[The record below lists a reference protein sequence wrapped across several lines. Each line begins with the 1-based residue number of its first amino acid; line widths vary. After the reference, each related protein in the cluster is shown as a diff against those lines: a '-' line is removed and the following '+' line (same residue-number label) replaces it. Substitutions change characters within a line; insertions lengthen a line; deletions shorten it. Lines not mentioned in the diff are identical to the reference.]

1 MSEAVLDALTK
12 VFAITTLQDG
22 GTSAKEESFVKEYFQ
37 EVLAQDAVEEYVK
50 KYEQYYKKLKE
61 DFGARVAENE
71 REVLPGEEE
80 AGPKKVTDEE
90 RAFQKFAVK
99 LGGLF
104 RKEIAPE
111 KESRLVLSQK
121 ILILVRM
128 LELLA
133 SDNRVT
139 KRRLEVV
146 ETSAEYLVKSKEIY
160 KISHD
165 FVFKSADELVGREN
179 ILTVSSVY
187 IPRTNTIKHIQ
198 VENFEGELVFL
209 KMPEI
214 DMYFVK
220 YIADNDNNK
229 ENVKLNDFLMKPK
242 KIYQFTSGSIIR
254 TKAGNA
260 FYFSDI
266 VANFT
271 AGQQKQ
277 KISFNAIDIEYKFKN
292 GNLGLRGVS
301 VAEGAG
307 NLIGIMGASGA
318 GKTTLLNVLAG
329 LETPSKGQVLLN
341 GIDIHKEKEKVQGV
355 IGYVAQDDLL
365 LEELTV
371 YQNLYYNTKLCF
383 KSFSEKELDERV
395 MKTLE
400 DLGLAHIKDLKVGN
414 VLNKTISGGQR
425 KRLNIALELIREP
438 AVLFLD
444 EPTSGLSSKD
454 SANVLDLLKE
464 LSAKGKLIFVVIHQ
478 PSSDIF
484 KMFNKLIILDTGG
497 YQAFYGNPVDA
508 VIYFKKQD
516 NQLKAEEGQ
525 CPNCGNVNPEQI
537 FDIIEAKTIDES
549 GRYTNQRKKTPLQ
562 WNELFFKNFS
572 DKIRPVEEEKTP
584 PPKALDL
591 PNWIKQTAIFTI
603 RDFLT
608 KAGNVQYVVINLLEA
623 PLLAFL
629 LAFII
634 RFANDPLTRGY
645 TYRYNDNIPAYILI
659 CVLVALFMGLTVS
672 AEEIIKDRKIQRR
685 EAFLNLSRHSYLISK
700 LIILFGLSAVQ
711 TLSFVLIG
719 NAILEVK
726 SMNMMYWFVLF
737 TVSCFANLLGLN
749 ISATFNSVVTVY
761 ITIPLLLIPQMILS
775 GVIFNFDKLNQFVS
789 DRGQV
794 PLLADLMASRWG
806 FEAIAVE
813 QFKSN
818 KFQKPYFEFEKE
830 ESIADFRSK
839 FWADAMGSSMVRI
852 NKSLNDKSDS
862 AQMFIKKE
870 LKLLATEIQRE
881 RTIDLKTDYG
891 KANRPKF
898 KNEDKIV
905 ENLTIEKYNLEVYQL
920 VKEYLEE
927 VTKYYTSRRNIANRA
942 KNELQE
948 NLEEKV
954 PGYRL
959 DVYKNKYFN
968 ESLSDLVRNAN
979 IRDKILE
986 YNGKFLQQVDPI
998 FQEPLLPANFLD
1010 YRTQFLAPK
1019 KHFAGAMFSTYYFN
1033 IAVMWLM
1040 SIFLYFTLY
1049 FETFKKVFSFSLM
1062 SWLKKN
1068 LQGKTKKDAKKS

>member
-12 VFAITTLQDG
+12 VFAITILQDG
-22 GTSAKEESFVKEYFQ
+22 GVSPKEENFVAEYFQ
-37 EVLAQDAVEEYVK
+37 EVLAQDSIPAYMQKYKEY
-50 KYEQYYKKLKE
+50 YQKLWN
-61 DFGARVAENE
+61 DFGARVSENE
-71 REVLPGEEE
+71 KETLPGEEE
-80 AGPKKVTDEE
+80 TGSKKVTDEE
-90 RAFQKFAVK
+90 RAFQKFSVK

-121 ILILVRM
+121 ILIVVRM

-146 ETSAEYLVKSKEIY
+146 QTSADYLLKNETLFKIIY
-160 KISHD
+160 D
-165 FVFKSADELVGREN
+165 FVFKKADELIGNEN
-179 ILTVSSVY
+179 ILTVSSLY

-198 VENFEGELVFL
+198 VERLDGELIFL
-209 KMPEI
+209 RMPEAN
-214 DMYFVK
+214 MYFVK
-220 YIADNDNNK
+220 YTGS
-229 ENVKLNDFLMKPK
+229 ENIKLNDFLMKPN

-254 TKAGNA
+254 TQAGNS

-266 VANFT
+266 IANFT
-271 AGQQKQ
+271 DVQKKQ
-277 KISFNAIDIEYKFKN
+277 KLSFNAINIEYKFKN
-292 GNLGLRGVS
+292 GDLGLRGVS
-301 VAEGAG
+301 VAESAG

-341 GIDIHKEKEKVQGV
+341 GIDIHREKDKVQGV

-365 LEELTV
+365 IEELTV

-383 KSFSEKELDERV
+383 KSFTEKELHERV

-400 DLGLAHIKDLKVGN
+400 DLGLAHIKDLRVGN

-454 SANVLDLLKE
+454 SENVLDLLKE

-537 FDIIEAKTIDES
+537 FDIIEARTIDEN
-549 GRYTNQRKKTPLQ
+549 GQYTNQRKKTPIQ
-562 WNELFFKNFS
+562 WNELFLKNFS
-572 DKIRPVEEEKTP
+572 DKIRPVEEQKEV

-591 PNWIKQTAIFTI
+591 PHWTKQTILFTI
-603 RDFLT
+603 RDFLA
-608 KAGNVQYVVINLLEA
+608 KAGNTQYMAINLLEA

-634 RFANDPLTRGY
+634 RFNNDPLTLGY
-645 TYRYNDNIPAYILI
+645 SYRYNDNIPAYILI

-685 EAFLNLSRHSYLISK
+685 ESFLNLSRHSYLLSK

-711 TLSFVLIG
+711 TLTFVLIG

-726 SMNMMYWFVLF
+726 GMNMMYWAVLF
-737 TVSCFANLLGLN
+737 TVSCFANMLGLN
-749 ISATFNSVVTVY
+749 ISATFNSVVTIY

-794 PLLADLMASRWG
+794 PLLADLMVSRWG

-813 QFKSN
+813 QFKN
-818 KFQKPYFEFEKE
+818 NQFQKPFFEYEKE
-830 ESIADFRSK
+830 ISIADFRQLWLDELGNARVRLSK
-839 FWADAMGSSMVRI
+839 ILDKNSD
-852 NKSLNDKSDS
+852 SLNKVKV
-862 AQMFIKKE
+862 AE
-870 LKLLATEIQRE
+870 LKLIAYELQKEKAF
-881 RTIDLKTDYG
+881 DLKTQYG
-891 KANRPKF
+891 KQNRPAF
-898 KNEDKIV
+898 KDFDNLLTKLNINTYNEKV
-905 ENLTIEKYNLEVYQL
+905 EEELKN
-920 VKEYLEE
+920 YLEE
-927 VTKYYTSRRNIANRA
+927 LAEYYKARRNYFSRE
-942 KNELQE
+942 KNDLEDR
-948 NLEEKV
+948 LEEKV
-954 PGYRL
+954 KGYSL
-959 DVYKNKYFN
+959 EKYKNTYFN
-968 ESLSDLVRNAN
+968 ESLSDLARNAN
-979 IRDKILE
+979 VRDKILLYKE
-986 YNGKFLQQVDPI
+986 KLLQQADPI
-998 FQEPLLPANFLD
+998 FQEPLLPAHFLD
-1010 YRTQFLAPK
+1010 YRTQFLAPS
-1019 KHFAGAMFSTYYFN
+1019 KHFAGMLFNTYYFD
-1033 IAVMWLM
+1033 IVVIWLF
-1040 SIFLYFTLY
+1040 SLVLYITLY
-1049 FETFKKVFSFSLM
+1049 YETFKKALSL
-1062 SWLKKN
+1062 SIFGFFKKKEKN
-1068 LQGKTKKDAKKS
+1068 KTKK

>member
-22 GTSAKEESFVKEYFQ
+22 GTSPKEESFVEEYFQ
-37 EVLAQDAVEEYVK
+37 EVLAQDAVPRYIAKYKEY
-50 KYEQYYKKLKE
+50 YDKLNK

-71 REVLPGEEE
+71 KEVSPGEEE

-133 SDNRVT
+133 SDGRVT

-146 ETSAEYLVKSKEIY
+146 ETSAEYLVKNKEIY
-160 KISHD
+160 KIASD
-165 FVFKSADELVGREN
+165 FVFKSAYELVGREN
-179 ILTVSSVY
+179 ILTISSLY

-198 VENFEGELVFL
+198 VERLDGELIFL
-209 KMPEI
+209 KMPET

-220 YIADNDNNK
+220 YTGK
-229 ENVKLNDFLMKPK
+229 ENIKLNDFLMKPK

-254 TKAGNA
+254 TQAGNS

-266 VANFT
+266 VANFV
-271 AGQQKQ
+271 AGQQRQ
-277 KISFNAIDIEYKFKN
+277 KLSFNAIEIEYKFKN

-341 GIDIHKEKEKVQGV
+341 GIDIHREKDKVQGV
-355 IGYVAQDDLL
+355 IGYVAQDNLL

-383 KSFSEKELDERV
+383 KSLSEKELHDRV

-454 SANVLDLLKE
+454 SENVLDLLKE

-497 YQAFYGNPVDA
+497 YQIFYGNPVDA

-537 FDIIEAKTIDES
+537 FDIIEAKTIDEQ
-549 GRYTNQRKKTPLQ
+549 GKYTNQRKKTPIQ
-562 WNELFFKNFS
+562 WHELFLKNFS

-591 PNWIKQTAIFTI
+591 PNKFKQTLIFTT

-608 KAGNVQYVVINLLEA
+608 KVGNIQYVVINLLEA

-634 RFANDPLTRGY
+634 RFNNDPLTRGY

-685 EAFLNLSRHSYLISK
+685 EAFLNLSRHSYLFSK
-700 LIILFGLSAVQ
+700 IIILFGLSAVQ

-726 SMNMMYWFVLF
+726 SMNMMYWAVLF

-813 QFKSN
+813 QFKNN

-830 ESIADFRSK
+830 ESVADYRSK
-839 FWADAMGSSMVRI
+839 FWADAMGNALVRI
-852 NKSLNDKSDS
+852 NKLLNDKSDT
-862 AQMFIKKE
+862 ARL
-870 LKLLATEIQRE
+870 LKQKDLQLLAIEVQRE
-881 RTIDLKTDYG
+881 KEMDLKTPYG
-891 KANRPKF
+891 KENRPKF
-898 KNEDKIV
+898 KNEEQILSL
-905 ENLTIEKYNLEVYQL
+905 LTLERYNLKAYEII
-920 VKEYLEE
+920 KEYLEE
-927 VTKYYTSRRNIANRA
+927 VTKYYTSRRNIANRK
-942 KNELQE
+942 KNDLQE
-948 NLEEKV
+948 RLEEKI

-986 YNGKFLQQVDPI
+986 YNGKFLQQIDPI
-998 FQEPLLPANFLD
+998 FQDPLLPANALD
-1010 YRTQFLAPK
+1010 YRTQFLAPN
-1019 KHFAGAMFSTYYFN
+1019 KHFAGAMFDTYYFN
-1033 IAVMWLM
+1033 IVVMWLM
-1040 SIFLYFTLY
+1040 SVFLYFTLY
-1049 FETFKKVFSFSLM
+1049 YETFKKVFAFSLTKE
-1062 SWLKKN
+1062 LRKIIE
-1068 LQGKTKKDAKKS
+1068 GKTKKSSSKS

>member
-1 MSEAVLDALTK
+1 MSEEVLDALTK

-22 GTSAKEESFVKEYFQ
+22 GTSPKEQSFVEEYFQ
-37 EVLAQDAVEEYVK
+37 EVLAQDAIAGYIAKYKEY
-50 KYEQYYKKLKE
+50 YEKLWT
-61 DFGARVAENE
+61 DFGVRVAENE
-71 REVLPGEEE
+71 KEVQPGEEE
-80 AGPKKVTDEE
+80 GAPKKITDEE
-90 RAFQKFAVK
+90 RAFQKFSVK

-111 KESRLVLSQK
+111 KESKLVLSQK

-133 SDNRVT
+133 SDNRIT

-146 ETSAEYLVKSKEIY
+146 ETSAEYLVKDKTLY
-160 KISHD
+160 KVISD
-165 FVFKSADELVGREN
+165 FVFKSANDLVGQEN
-179 ILTVSSVY
+179 ILTISSVY
-187 IPRTNTIKHIQ
+187 IPRTDTIKHIQ
-198 VENFEGELVFL
+198 VERLDGEMIFL
-209 KMPEI
+209 RLP
-214 DMYFVK
+214 DANMYFVK
-220 YIADNDNNK
+220 YTGN
-229 ENVKLNDFLMKPK
+229 ENIKLNDFLMKPN

-254 TKAGNA
+254 TQAGNA

-266 VANFT
+266 IANFT
-271 AGQQKQ
+271 SGQQRQ
-277 KISFNAIDIEYKFKN
+277 KLSFNAIGIEYKFKN
-292 GNLGLRGVS
+292 GNLGLRGVT

-329 LETPSKGQVLLN
+329 LEKPSKGQVLLN
-341 GIDIHKEKEKVQGV
+341 GIDIHGGTGEAQGV

-365 LEELTV
+365 IEELTV

-383 KSFSEKELDERV
+383 KSLTEKELDERV

-438 AVLFLD
+438 AVMFLD

-454 SANVLDLLKE
+454 SENVLDLLKE

-497 YQAFYGNPVDA
+497 YQVFYGNPVDA

-516 NQLKAEEGQ
+516 NQLKADEGQ

-537 FDIIEAKTIDES
+537 FDILEAKTIDEN
-549 GRYTNQRKKTPLQ
+549 GKYTNQRKKTPVQ
-562 WNELFFKNFS
+562 WNELFNKNFS
-572 DKIRPVEEEKTP
+572 DKVRPVEEQKEK

-591 PNWIKQTAIFTI
+591 PSWFKQTIIFTI
-603 RDFLT
+603 RDFLA
-608 KAGNVQYVVINLLEA
+608 KAGNMQYVAINLLEA

-629 LAFII
+629 LAFVI

-685 EAFLNLSRHSYLISK
+685 ESFLNLSRHSYLFSK
-700 LIILFGLSAVQ
+700 LIILFSLSAIQ

-749 ISATFNSVVTVY
+749 ISATFNSVVTIY

-775 GVIFNFDKLNQFVS
+775 GVIFNFDKLNQIVS

-794 PLLADLMASRWG
+794 PIIADLMVSRWG

-813 QFKSN
+813 QFKNN
-818 KFQKPYFEFEKE
+818 KYQKPYFEYEKE
-830 ESIADFRSK
+830 ESIADYRK
-839 FWADAMGSSMVRI
+839 RFWIEEMRNTITRI
-852 NKSLNDKSDS
+852 NNLSDNKSDS
-862 AQMFIKKE
+862 AKAVIATKLQ
-870 LKLLATEIQRE
+870 LLASEVKRE
-881 RTIDLKTDYG
+881 KMYDLQTAYAQK
-891 KANRPKF
+891 NRPKLLEYANISADLNPSRYNEEVGERLKAYLDLLAKYYRDRLNAAKKQ
-898 KNEDKIV
+898 KNED
-905 ENLTIEKYNLEVYQL
+905 Q
-920 VKEYLEE
+920 EYLEQ
-927 VTKYYTSRRNIANRA
+927 VN
-942 KNELQE
+942 KNY
-948 NLEEKV
+948 K
-954 PGYRL
+954 L

-968 ESLSDLVRNAN
+968 ESLSDLVRNIN
-979 IRDKILE
+979 VRERVLE
-986 YNGKFLQQVDPI
+986 YQGRFLQQIDPI
-998 FQEPLLPANFLD
+998 YQDPLLPANFLD
-1010 YRTQFLAPK
+1010 YRTQFLAPS
-1019 KHFAGAMFSTYYFN
+1019 KHLFGQRFGTYYFN

-1040 SIFLYFTLY
+1040 SLFLYFTLY
-1049 FETFKKVFSFSLM
+1049 YETFRKILSLSLFSKFSKK
-1062 SWLKKN
+1062 K
-1068 LQGKTKKDAKKS
+1068 

>member
-22 GTSAKEESFVKEYFQ
+22 GTSPKEESFVEEYFQ
-37 EVLAQDAVEEYVK
+37 EVLAQDAIAGYIAKYKEY
-50 KYEQYYKKLKE
+50 YDKLNK

-71 REVLPGEEE
+71 KEVLPGEEE

-133 SDNRVT
+133 SDGRVT

-146 ETSAEYLVKSKEIY
+146 ETSAEYLVKNKEIY
-160 KISHD
+160 KIASD
-165 FVFKSADELVGREN
+165 FVFKSADDLVGKEN
-179 ILTVSSVY
+179 ILTISSLY

-198 VENFEGELVFL
+198 VERLDGELIFL

-220 YIADNDNNK
+220 YTGS
-229 ENVKLNDFLMKPK
+229 ENVKLNDFLMKPN

-254 TKAGNA
+254 TQAGNA

-271 AGQQKQ
+271 AGQQRQ
-277 KISFNAIDIEYKFKN
+277 KLSFNAIEIEYKFKN

-341 GIDIHKEKEKVQGV
+341 GIDIHREKEKAQGV

-383 KSFSEKELDERV
+383 KSLSEKELNERV

-454 SANVLDLLKE
+454 SENVLDLLKE

-525 CPNCGNVNPEQI
+525 CPSCGNVNPEQI
-537 FDIIEAKTIDES
+537 FDIVEAKTIDEN
-549 GRYTNQRKKTPLQ
+549 GKYTNQRKKTPIQ
-562 WNELFFKNFS
+562 WNELFLKNFS

-591 PNWIKQTAIFTI
+591 PNKFKQTLIFTT

-608 KAGNVQYVVINLLEA
+608 KAGNAQYVAINLLEA

-634 RFANDPLTRGY
+634 RFNNDPLTRGY

-685 EAFLNLSRHSYLISK
+685 ESFLNLSRHSYLFSK
-700 LIILFGLSAVQ
+700 IIILFGLSAVQ

-726 SMNMMYWFVLF
+726 SMNMMYWAVLF

-749 ISATFNSVVTVY
+749 ISATFNSVVTIY

-794 PLLADLMASRWG
+794 PLLADLMVSRWG

-813 QFKSN
+813 QFKNN

-830 ESIADFRSK
+830 ESVADYRSK
-839 FWADAMGSSMVRI
+839 FWADAMGNALVRI
-852 NKSLNDKSDS
+852 NKLLNDKSDS
-862 AQMFIKKE
+862 ARLLKDKE
-870 LKLLATEIQRE
+870 LKLLSVEIQRE
-881 RTIDLKTDYG
+881 KATDLRTGYG

-898 KNEDKIV
+898 KNEEQV
-905 ENLTIEKYNLEVYQL
+905 LSLLTLEKYNLDAYEL
-920 VKEYLEE
+920 LKEYLDE
-927 VTKYYTSRRNIANRA
+927 VTKYYTNRRNTANRA
-942 KNELQE
+942 KNDLQE
-948 NLEEKV
+948 QLEEKV

-959 DVYKNKYFN
+959 DMYKNKYFN

-986 YNGKFLQQVDPI
+986 YNGKFLQQIDPI
-998 FQEPLLPANFLD
+998 FQDPLLPANALD
-1010 YRTQFLAPK
+1010 YRTQFLAPN
-1019 KHFAGAMFSTYYFN
+1019 KHFAGAMFGTYYFN
-1033 IAVMWLM
+1033 IVVMWLM
-1040 SIFLYFTLY
+1040 SVFLYFTLY
-1049 FETFKKVFSFSLM
+1049 YEAFKKVFAFSLLGF
-1062 SWLKKN
+1062 LKKSDK
-1068 LQGKTKKDAKKS
+1068 GKTKKDTKKS

>member
-22 GTSAKEESFVKEYFQ
+22 GTSPKEESFVEEYFQ
-37 EVLAQDAVEEYVK
+37 EVLAQDAIAGYISKYKEY
-50 KYEQYYKKLKE
+50 YDKLNK

-71 REVLPGEEE
+71 KEVLPGEEE

-146 ETSAEYLVKSKEIY
+146 ETSAEYLVKNKDIY
-160 KISHD
+160 KIAHD
-165 FVFKSADELVGREN
+165 FVFKSADELVGQEN
-179 ILTVSSVY
+179 ILTISAIY

-198 VENFEGELVFL
+198 VERLDGEMVFL
-209 KMPEI
+209 KMPET

-220 YIADNDNNK
+220 YTGS
-229 ENVKLNDFLMKPK
+229 ENVKLNDFLMKPR

-254 TKAGNA
+254 TQAGNA

-277 KISFNAIDIEYKFKN
+277 KLSFNAIEIEYKFKN

-355 IGYVAQDDLL
+355 VGYVAQDDLL

-383 KSFSEKELDERV
+383 KSFSEKELHERV

-414 VLNKTISGGQR
+414 ILNKTISGGQR

-438 AVLFLD
+438 AVMFLD

-525 CPNCGNVNPEQI
+525 CPSCGNVNPEQI

-549 GRYTNQRKKTPLQ
+549 GKYTNQRKKTPPQ
-562 WNELFFKNFS
+562 WNELFNKNFS
-572 DKIRPVEEEKTP
+572 DKVRPVEEEKTP

-591 PNWIKQTAIFTI
+591 PNWIKQTFIFTT
-603 RDFLT
+603 RDFLA
-608 KAGNVQYVVINLLEA
+608 KAGNTQYVAINLLEA

-685 EAFLNLSRHSYLISK
+685 ESFLNLSRHSYLFSK
-700 LIILFGLSAVQ
+700 LIILFGLSAIQ

-737 TVSCFANLLGLN
+737 TVSCFANLVGLN
-749 ISATFNSVVTVY
+749 ISATFNSVVTIY
-761 ITIPLLLIPQMILS
+761 ITIPLFLIPQMILS

-794 PLLADLMASRWG
+794 PLLADLMVSRWG

-818 KFQKPYFEFEKE
+818 KFQKPYFDFEKE
-830 ESIADFRSK
+830 ESLSDFRSK
-839 FWADAMGSSMVRI
+839 FWADAMGNSMVKI

-862 AQMFIKKE
+862 ARLLKQNE
-870 LKLLATEIQRE
+870 LKLLAIEIQRE
-881 RTIDLKTDYG
+881 KATDLKTDYG

-898 KNEDKIV
+898 KNEDKIL
-905 ENLTIEKYNLEVYQL
+905 ENLTIDKYNLEVYQIL
-920 VKEYLEE
+920 KDYLDE
-927 VTKYYTSRRNIANRA
+927 VAKYYSTRRNAANRD
-942 KNELQE
+942 KNDLQE
-948 NLEEKV
+948 RFEEKV

-986 YNGKFLQQVDPI
+986 YNGKLLQQVDPI
-998 FQEPLLPANFLD
+998 FQDPLLPANALD
-1010 YRTQFLAPK
+1010 YRTQFLAPN
-1019 KHFAGAMFSTYYFN
+1019 KHFAGAMFGTYNFN
-1033 IAVMWLM
+1033 IVVMWLM

-1049 FETFKKVFSFSLM
+1049 FETFKKAFSFSLV
-1062 SWLKKN
+1062 STFKKN
-1068 LQGKTKKDAKKS
+1068 LKGKPKKDVKKS

>member
-1 MSEAVLDALTK
+1 MSEEVLDALTK

-22 GTSAKEESFVKEYFQ
+22 GTSSKEQSFVEEYFQ
-37 EVLAQDAVEEYVK
+37 EVLAQDAIAGYIAKYKEY
-50 KYEQYYKKLKE
+50 YEKLWA
-61 DFGARVAENE
+61 DFGVRVAENE
-71 REVLPGEEE
+71 KEIQPGEEE
-80 AGPKKVTDEE
+80 GAPKKITDEE
-90 RAFQKFAVK
+90 RAFQKFSVK

-111 KESRLVLSQK
+111 KESKLVLSQK

-133 SDNRVT
+133 SDNRIT

-146 ETSAEYLVKSKEIY
+146 ETSAEYLVKDKKLY
-160 KISHD
+160 KATSD
-165 FVFKSADELVGREN
+165 FVFKSAHELVGQEN

-187 IPRTNTIKHIQ
+187 IPRTDTIKHIQ
-198 VENFEGELVFL
+198 VERLDGEMIFL
-209 KMPEI
+209 QLP
-214 DMYFVK
+214 DANMYFVK
-220 YIADNDNNK
+220 YTGN
-229 ENVKLNDFLMKPK
+229 ENIKLNDFLMKPN

-254 TKAGNA
+254 TQAGNA

-266 VANFT
+266 IANFT
-271 AGQQKQ
+271 SGQQRQ
-277 KISFNAIDIEYKFKN
+277 KLSFNAVDIEYKFKN
-292 GNLGLRGVS
+292 GNLGLRGVT

-329 LETPSKGQVLLN
+329 LEKPSRGQVLLN
-341 GIDIHKEKEKVQGV
+341 GIDIHSGTGEAQGV

-365 LEELTV
+365 IEELSV

-383 KSFSEKELDERV
+383 KSFSEQVLDERV

-438 AVLFLD
+438 AVMFLD

-454 SANVLDLLKE
+454 SENVLDLLKE

-508 VIYFKKQD
+508 VMYFKKQD
-516 NQLKAEEGQ
+516 NQLKADEGQ
-525 CPNCGNVNPEQI
+525 CPSCGNVNPEQI
-537 FDIIEAKTIDES
+537 FDIIEARTIDEH
-549 GRYTNQRKKTPLQ
+549 GKYTNQRKKTPIQ
-562 WNELFFKNFS
+562 WNELFNKNFS
-572 DKIRPVEEEKTP
+572 DKVRPVEEQKEK

-591 PNWIKQTAIFTI
+591 PNWIKQTVIFTV
-603 RDFLT
+603 RDFLA
-608 KAGNVQYVVINLLEA
+608 KAGNRQYVAINLLEA

-634 RFANDPLTRGY
+634 RFENDPLTRGY
-645 TYRYNDNIPAYILI
+645 TYRYNDNMPAYILI

-685 EAFLNLSRHSYLISK
+685 ESFLNLSRHSYLFSK
-700 LIILFGLSAVQ
+700 LIILFTLSAIQ
-711 TLSFVLIG
+711 TLSFVIIG
-719 NAILEVK
+719 NAILEIK
-726 SMNMMYWFVLF
+726 AMNMMYWFVLF
-737 TVSCFANLLGLN
+737 TVSCFANILGLN
-749 ISATFNSVVTVY
+749 ISATFNSVVTIY

-775 GVIFNFDKLNQFVS
+775 GVIFNFDKLNQLVS

-794 PLLADLMASRWG
+794 PILADLMVSRWG

-813 QFKSN
+813 QYKN
-818 KFQKPYFEFEKE
+818 NLYQKPYFEYEKE
-830 ESIADFRSK
+830 ESIADYRRN
-839 FWADAMGSSMVRI
+839 FWVDAMRNTLTKTNNI
-852 NKSLNDKSDS
+852 LNNQSDS
-862 AQMFIKKE
+862 AKRIVKSNLE
-870 LKLLATEIQRE
+870 LLSNEVRRE
-881 RTIDLKTDYG
+881 RLIDAQTAYSKS
-891 KANRPKF
+891 NRPK
-898 KNEDKIV
+898 
-905 ENLTIEKYNLEVYQL
+905 LYQ
-920 VKEYLEE
+920 YA
-927 VTKYYTSRRNIANRA
+927 NIAADLTPGRYTPEIGEKLKGYLDSVSNYYRDRFTFA
-942 KNELQE
+942 NKLKNSDQE
-948 NLEEKV
+948 YKEQTVK
-954 PGYRL
+954 GYRL

-979 IRDKILE
+979 IRDKVLE
-986 YNGKFLQQVDPI
+986 YRGGFLQQIDPI
-998 FQEPLLPANFLD
+998 FQDPLLPANALD
-1010 YRTQFLAPK
+1010 YRTQFLAPN
-1019 KHFAGAMFSTYYFN
+1019 KHLFGMRFGTYYFN
-1033 IAVMWLM
+1033 ITVMWVM
-1040 SIFLYFTLY
+1040 SIILYFTLY
-1049 FETFKKVFSFSLM
+1049 YETFKKAFNISLT
-1062 SWLKKN
+1062 SLLPKKN
-1068 LQGKTKKDAKKS
+1068 NKSKVKK

>member
-1 MSEAVLDALTK
+1 MSEEVLDALTK

-22 GTSAKEESFVKEYFQ
+22 GSSPKEESFVAEYFQ
-37 EVLAQDAVEEYVK
+37 EVLAQDAIAGYIQ
-50 KYEQYYKKLKE
+50 KYRDYYDKLWK
-61 DFGARVAENE
+61 DFGTRVAENE
-71 REVLPGEEE
+71 KEVLPGEEI
-80 AGPKKVTDEE
+80 ATKKVSDED
-90 RAFQKFAVK
+90 RAFQKFSVK

-133 SDNRVT
+133 SDGRVSS
-139 KRRLEVV
+139 KRLEVV
-146 ETSAEYLVKSKEIY
+146 KTSADYLVKDENIY
-160 KISHD
+160 RVVKD
-165 FVFKSADELVGREN
+165 FVFMSANELIGQEN
-179 ILTVSSVY
+179 ILTVSPIY
-187 IPRTNTIKHIQ
+187 IPRTQTIKHIQ
-198 VENFEGELVFL
+198 VERLDGELIFL
-209 KMPEI
+209 RMP
-214 DMYFVK
+214 DANMYFVK
-220 YIADNDNNK
+220 YTGK
-229 ENVKLNDFLMKPK
+229 ENIKLNDFLMKPN

-254 TKAGNA
+254 TQAGTS

-266 VANFT
+266 VTTFT
-271 AGQQKQ
+271 SDQQKQ
-277 KISFNAIDIEYKFKN
+277 KLSFNAIEIEYKFKN
-292 GNLGLRGVS
+292 GNLGLRGVT
-301 VAEGAG
+301 VAEDAG

-341 GIDIHKEKEKVQGV
+341 GIDIHREKDKAQGV

-365 LEELTV
+365 IEELTV

-383 KSFSEKELDERV
+383 KNLSETELDERV

-400 DLGLAHIKDLKVGN
+400 DLGLAHIRSLKVGN

-438 AVLFLD
+438 AVMFLD

-454 SANVLDLLKE
+454 SENVLDLLKE

-516 NQLKAEEGQ
+516 NQLRAEEGQ
-525 CPNCGNVNPEQI
+525 CPSCGNVNPEQI
-537 FDIIEAKTIDES
+537 FDIIEARTIDES
-549 GRYTNQRKKTPLQ
+549 GRYTSQRKKTPVQ
-562 WNELFFKNFS
+562 WNELFVKNFS
-572 DKIRPVEEEKTP
+572 EKVQAVPEETAA

-591 PNWIKQTAIFTI
+591 PNFFQQTLIFTI
-603 RDFLT
+603 RDFLA
-608 KAGNVQYVVINLLEA
+608 KIGNKQYIVINLLEA

-634 RFANDPLTRGY
+634 RFENDPLTRGY

-672 AEEIIKDRKIQRR
+672 AEEIIKDKKIQRR
-685 EAFLNLSRHSYLISK
+685 ESFLNLSRHSYLFSK
-700 LIILFGLSAVQ
+700 LIILFTLSAIQ
-711 TLSFVLIG
+711 TLTFVIIG
-719 NAILEVK
+719 NAILGVQA
-726 SMNMMYWFVLF
+726 MNIMYWLVLF
-737 TVSCFANLLGLN
+737 TVSCFANVLGLN

-775 GVIFNFDKLNQFVS
+775 GVIFNFDKLNQLVS

-794 PLLADLMASRWG
+794 PLIADLMVSRWG

-818 KFQKPYFEFEKE
+818 KYQKPYFEYEKE
-830 ESIADFRSK
+830 ESICDYRSK
-839 FWADAMGSSMVRI
+839 FWVDEMENTVVRI
-852 NKSLNDKSDS
+852 SKLANTDS
-862 AQMFIKKE
+862 AKKVKKKY
-870 LKLLATEIQRE
+870 LALLATEIERE
-881 RTIDLKTDYG
+881 RKADLRTTYG
-891 KANRPKF
+891 KAKRPKF
-898 KNEDKIV
+898 DKYASALGKVSMDTYNEEVAQNLKEYLHELFKYYSNRRNVANKQKNEDIDFYESK
-905 ENLTIEKYNLEVYQL
+905 
-920 VKEYLEE
+920 VK
-927 VTKYYTSRRNIANRA
+927 
-942 KNELQE
+942 
-948 NLEEKV
+948 
-954 PGYRL
+954 GYKL

-986 YNGKFLQQVDPI
+986 YNGKLLQQVDPV
-998 FQEPLLPANFLD
+998 FQDPLLPANALD
-1010 YRTQFLAPK
+1010 YRTQFLAPAK
-1019 KHFAGAMFSTYYFN
+1019 YFFGKNIGTYYFN
-1033 IAVMWLM
+1033 LAVIWLM
-1040 SIFLYFTLY
+1040 TIILYITLY
-1049 FETFKKVFSFSLM
+1049 FETFKKIFEISLFSKAV
-1062 SWLKKN
+1062 KK
-1068 LQGKTKKDAKKS
+1068 KK